1 MTDYI
6 NNKTIDN
13 KYKCFEIIVNIPS
26 PISAEKVMNETG
38 LSRSA
43 ANVYL
48 NNLFDIQ
55 LFTKVRM
62 GHVNLFY
69 RTRKQLNF
77 DDCAIAFRWEE
88 MARNKAVMATAN
100 MNKMRR
106 KKGLKVI
113 GEELKPFE
121 PVKNG
126 YITRFDSDYL
136 ADLVSKQA
144 QQRRDD
150 RKPQGVAIGSTFGM
164 L

>member
-1 MTDYI
+1 MTDHI
-6 NNKTIDN
+6 NNKTINN

-26 PISAEKVMNETG
+26 PISAEEVMTETG

-55 LFTKVRM
+55 LYTKVRM
-62 GHVNLFY
+62 GHINMFY

-77 DDCAIAFRWEE
+77 DDCAKALKWEE

-126 YITRFDSDYL
+126 YITRFDSEYFT
-136 ADLVSKQA
+136 DLVSKQA
-144 QQRRDD
+144 KQQRAE

-164 L
+164 V